1 MEGRRPGL
9 MLERGDKEETLQQWG
24 LDLIELMRPLA
35 KAMDEASG
43 TVFHTDALNQQQLK
57 LADPELTP
65 SARIVRHLR
74 DTGEEFA
81 IMTLNLAEQHRK
93 TLSENLS
100 STVLAEWQK
109 MASDSLQQQK
119 DIEDADNISFDE
131 YLQQYLAR

>member
-1 MEGRRPGL
+1 M
-9 MLERGDKEETLQQWG
+9 RGHIFLFNDVLAQVKEC
-24 LDLIELMRPLA
+24 
-35 KAMDEASG
+35 KARGGA
-43 TVFHTDALNQQQLK
+43 V
-57 LADPELTP
+57 
-65 SARIVRHLR
+65 
-74 DTGEEFA
+74 GEFFVYVHIAFAFA